1 MPAPHH
7 RSQERR
13 RTDSRRHPHPGQPPR
28 RRGGQP
34 RNTNALKHGLYS
46 AALPAAAQEALS
58 QARSLPVTDLTE
70 EIATLRARLSALS
83 PYQLAAFTS
92 GLSLLARLVAIQHRL
107 SPSQADN
114 LSQAVTNVVQ
124 ELGFALYPPQE
135 ADR

>member
-1 MPAPHH
+1 
-7 RSQERR
+7 
-13 RTDSRRHPHPGQPPR
+13 
-28 RRGGQP
+28 
-34 RNTNALKHGLYS
+34 
-46 AALPAAAQEALS
+46 
-58 QARSLPVTDLTE
+58 
-70 EIATLRARLSALS
+70 LRARLSALS